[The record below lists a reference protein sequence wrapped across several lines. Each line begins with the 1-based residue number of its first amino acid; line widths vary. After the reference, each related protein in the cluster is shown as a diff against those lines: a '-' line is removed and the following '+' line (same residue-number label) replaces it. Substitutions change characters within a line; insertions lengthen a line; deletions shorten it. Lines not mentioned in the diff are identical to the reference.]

1 MEQTEPNKN
10 KRVTLKDVA
19 RLAGVS
25 HATVSYVLNS
35 APGRS
40 IPEETRARVLEAA
53 NRLEYRPS
61 GPARFLRS
69 GQSKIVLVA
78 WPYLVAE
85 SAFSEF
91 LETLGAALSRIG
103 FSLVTQIGSTV
114 ENGDLASH
122 LAPAVVVGL
131 LLEDDPAMVESLR
144 RFKAPIVTAGP
155 AIVGQEGPALQVE
168 YLRQKGFQRIV
179 FGATSKPSLRTLCE
193 KRWEQVRRAC
203 RSLGLDDPLWI
214 EVPESRVQA
223 REILEPLLSGI
234 DSTFGICAF
243 NDDVAFPILAGLADL
258 NVEVPRQ
265 VSVIGHDNSR
275 LGEYFNPP
283 LTTISINAPGL
294 METFLGNILAVCQGK
309 PTAEL
314 AVPVPRVIV
323 RGSA

>member
-1 MEQTEPNKN
+1 MVQTEPNRN

-53 NRLEYRPS
+53 SRLEYSPY

-85 SAFSEF
+85 TAFSEF

-114 ENGDLASH
+114 ENGNLASN

-131 LLEDDPAMVESLR
+131 LLEDDPALLESLR

-155 AIVGQEGPALQVE
+155 AIVELEGPALQVE

-179 FGATSKPSLRTLCE
+179 FGATSKPSLRTLCD

-203 RSLGLDDPLWI
+203 RTLDLADPSRI
-214 EVPESRVQA
+214 EVPESRA
-223 REILEPLLSGI
+223 LTREVLEPLLAEVG
-234 DSTFGICAF
+234 TPFGICTF
-243 NDDVAFPILAGLADL
+243 NDDVAFPVLAGLADL
-258 NVEVPRQ
+258 KVEVPRQ
-265 VSVIGHDNSR
+265 VGVVGHDNSR

-283 LTTISINAPGL
+283 LTTISIDAPGL
-294 METFLGNILAVCQGK
+294 METFLGNILAVCRGE
-309 PTAEL
+309 PIEEL
-314 AVPVPRVIV
+314 SVPAPRVIV